1 MTRADDVVLM
11 SRRAFLAAGALT
23 VTFAI
28 FPPALGQVGAANA
41 SLNKYPWLDA
51 WIQVSADGRVT
62 VCTGKVE
69 LGTGI
74 RTALT
79 QVAAEELDVPAA
91 RIELI
96 TADTWRTPDEG
107 LTAGSHTLM
116 VSGTAIQNAAANVR
130 MLLLRAAADTWKVDV
145 ATVTTTGA
153 AQVRN
158 VTGQLM
164 SYGEL
169 AQALSLHI
177 AAVPNVPL
185 RDPAH
190 YRTMGTSLPRLDIPA
205 KLTGG
210 RAFLQDIRM
219 PGMLHARIVRGPS
232 EGTRLVAP
240 DIASVQVLP
249 EVFRVIRNGNFLA
262 VVAEQEWAAIQAMR
276 ELQNGAFARLAAP
289 LPNGDW
295 VSTLKNRPAQDIV
308 ILDTNEPVDA
318 VVHTVRARYSRPWLS
333 HGSIGP
339 SCGLALF
346 HDGLMTVWTHSQ
358 GTFELQRFVAEL
370 VHLPPDKVH
379 AIHAEGAGCYGQNGA
394 DDAAADA
401 AVIARA
407 IPGRPI
413 RLQWMREQEFGW
425 EPLGPAMVTELE
437 VSLDAQN
444 RIIAWRHDI
453 WSNRHN
459 DRPATAGRTW
469 AGSEVEPSFPPQLG
483 KPIPMPEGDA
493 SRNSNPL
500 YSLANVHVTF
510 HYLPEMLMR
519 VSSLRSLGAHLNV
532 FSIESMFD
540 ELASAGGVDPL
551 ALRLTHMKEE
561 RARAVMQT
569 AAERFGWSHR
579 PRGDGRRGC
588 GFAFARYKNIGAY
601 CAVVLEI
608 EVERETGAIAIPRV
622 VAAIDSGQAVNPDGI
637 RNQVEGGIIQSLSWT
652 SREAIRFDATRRT
665 SFDWSSYSIIRFS
678 DVPQTIEV
686 HIINRPGSPF
696 LGTGEAAQGPAGAAL
711 ANALADATGIRLRDL
726 PLSPRRVKAA
736 IGVT

>member
-1 MTRADDVVLM
+1 M

-130 MLLLRAAADTWKVDV
+130 MLLLRAAADAWKVDV

-190 YRTMGTSLPRLDIPA
+190 YRTMGTSLPRLDIPL

-289 LPNGDW
+289 LPSGDW

-308 ILDTNEPVDA
+308 ILDANEPVDA

-437 VSLDAQN
+437 ASLDAQN

-665 SFDWSSYSIIRFS
+665 SFDWSSYPIIRFS

-686 HIINRPGSPF
+686 HIINCPGSPF

-726 PLSPRRVKAA
+726 PLSPHRVKAA

>member
-1 MTRADDVVLM
+1 VLM

-190 YRTMGTSLPRLDIPA
+190 YRTMGTSLPRLDIPV

-289 LPNGDW
+289 LPSGDW

-308 ILDTNEPVDA
+308 ILDANEPVDA

-437 VSLDAQN
+437 ASLDAQN

-665 SFDWSSYSIIRFS
+665 SFDWSSYPIIRFS

-686 HIINRPGSPF
+686 HIINCPGSPF

-726 PLSPRRVKAA
+726 PLSPHRVKAA

>member
-130 MLLLRAAADTWKVDV
+130 MLLLRAAADAWKVDV

-190 YRTMGTSLPRLDIPA
+190 YRTMGTSLPRLDIPV

-289 LPNGDW
+289 LPSGDW

-437 VSLDAQN
+437 ASLDAQN

-665 SFDWSSYSIIRFS
+665 SFDWSSYPIIRFS

-686 HIINRPGSPF
+686 HIINCPGSPF

-726 PLSPRRVKAA
+726 PLSPHRVKAA

>member
-1 MTRADDVVLM
+1 VLM

-289 LPNGDW
+289 LPSGDW

-437 VSLDAQN
+437 ASLDAQN

-665 SFDWSSYSIIRFS
+665 SFDWSSYPIIRFS

-686 HIINRPGSPF
+686 HIINCPGSPF

-726 PLSPRRVKAA
+726 PLSPHRVKAA

>member
-1 MTRADDVVLM
+1 VLM

-130 MLLLRAAADTWKVDV
+130 MLLLRAAADAWKVDV

-190 YRTMGTSLPRLDIPA
+190 YRTMGTSLPRLDIPV

>member
-1 MTRADDVVLM
+1 VLM

-130 MLLLRAAADTWKVDV
+130 MLLLRAAADAWKVDV

-190 YRTMGTSLPRLDIPA
+190 YRTMGTSLPRLDIPV

-289 LPNGDW
+289 LPSGDW

-308 ILDTNEPVDA
+308 ILDANEPVDA

-437 VSLDAQN
+437 ASLDAQN

-665 SFDWSSYSIIRFS
+665 SFDWSSYPIIRFS

-686 HIINRPGSPF
+686 HIINCPGSPF

-726 PLSPRRVKAA
+726 PLSPHRVKAA